1 MPQIDSDPSSTIRSP
16 SIEKQYQALIVLIP
30 VSIAAII
37 LLLFYFFYLHRG
49 AGLRARSAST
59 ENNNDMSN
67 HLQLGLRKDM
77 TEILPAAVIFKDS
90 FNSRDP
96 QCSVCLGN
104 YQADDKLQEIP
115 ECGHIFHVDCIGRW
129 LTTHTTCPLCR
140 LSLLSSM
147 ETPELRL
154 EPVGDVDRHLE
165 TSQQ

>member
-1 MPQIDSDPSSTIRSP
+1 MPQIDSVPSSTSRSVT
-16 SIEKQYQALIVLIP
+16 IEKQYQALIVLIP

-37 LLLFYFFYLHRG
+37 LLLFYVFYLRRG
-49 AGLRARSAST
+49 GGLRARRAST

-67 HLQLGLRKDM
+67 PLEFGLRKDIAAM
-77 TEILPAAVIFKDS
+77 LPAAALKDS

-104 YQADDKLQEIP
+104 YQEDDKLQEIP

-154 EPVGDVDRHLE
+154 EPIDDVDHHHLD